1 MDCEACT
8 DRLIDLLYG
17 EIDDADA
24 EAARAHLDGCETCA
38 GAFERVTAGHE
49 LATMLVMEEPP
60 ESVLEGVMAAARE
73 RAGRISAK
81 PEPVAQ
87 PVQVVPREAHERA
100 EDDEGGLWSSLMR
113 WLGSFA
119 MGPQV
124 AMATMLFLMVGIGLW
139 YLPDWRGIDPTDT
152 HAIVSPLGGD
162 EVGPSAGLVPAE
174 PLALEEDPHRA
185 RIRPRGQDD
194 VAPAPPRGRPAAP
207 AADAPP
213 PPVRDRHATAELA
226 PTAPAPRDRL
236 QATPVEREAEA
247 LALGQ
252 GQPLAMDHPS
262 EGAPSALPSAPQ
274 QAFAQPPPP
283 ATPGTAAAGRSSSA
297 TPSAPSAPTIA
308 RAESEPSS
316 HDMLPPA
323 LHQLARNQAAADT
336 CAQAI
341 GTYERLLA
349 RYPSYPR
356 ASEARVELADCYR
369 RTGRLTQARRSLETA
384 SRDPRT
390 SSRAQRELVRL
401 EAAERAMDRQ
411 RAETERTP
419 DPPAARSADDQYEAV
434 EPSSQ

>member
-38 GAFERVTAGHE
+38 GAFERVSAGHE

-81 PEPVAQ
+81 PEPIAH

-185 RIRPRGQDD
+185 RIRPRGQDEGL
-194 VAPAPPRGRPAAP
+194 APTRARSTP
-207 AADAPP
+207 AADGPPAPARGRQAGAEPP
-213 PPVRDRHATAELA
+213 PTPLEEPLVQAAPV
-226 PTAPAPRDRL
+226 
-236 QATPVEREAEA
+236 VEREAQAESAIA
-247 LALGQ
+247 LERGQ
-252 GQPLAMDHPS
+252 AVAMDHPS
-262 EGAPSALPSAPQ
+262 EGDPSPVPSAPQ
-274 QAFAQPPPP
+274 QAFAQPPPRAMP
-283 ATPGTAAAGRSSSA
+283 GTAGAGTSSIATPG
-297 TPSAPSAPTIA
+297 APTIA